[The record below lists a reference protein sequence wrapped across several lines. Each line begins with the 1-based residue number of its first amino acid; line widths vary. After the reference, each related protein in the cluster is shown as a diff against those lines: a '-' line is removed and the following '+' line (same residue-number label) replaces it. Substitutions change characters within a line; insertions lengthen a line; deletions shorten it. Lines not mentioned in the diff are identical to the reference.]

1 MEKRTS
7 QKAKEQYENRW
18 GEALEII
25 KKDITN
31 NKKSLSE
38 ILDDWLKYKVSTR
51 FNQNFYFDFYK
62 KLGIPIKRGQSPEK
76 RLVVQNGKYAVA
88 PLDTILDHKF
98 IEILAKYILGNRNRI
113 DYVVELG
120 SGIGINLFLLADKLD
135 QAMLR
140 QITFF
145 SCEFTDSGRKACEE
159 LRRFSNGLNMSIE
172 HFDYYNPD
180 FSFLE
185 PNKNV
190 LFFTAHSIEQIP
202 KIDRAVFEAMLK
214 VSDQCSCYH
223 AEPVGWQYDE
233 ELKVK
238 REQFKPYHWK
248 RKITKLE
255 RKLRK
260 IDRWMISKLGISIV
274 DSTNRY
280 GIDIEK
286 KDIGKSD
293 KVSSTAALY
302 SYSKDYNTNLVSII
316 KKMEGEGLIHIDLEK
331 VNLYGK
337 KPFNPSSII
346 SWHKI
351 AENETT

>member
-25 KKDITN
+25 KKDITD

-38 ILDDWLKYKVSTR
+38 ALDDWLKYKVSTR
-51 FNQNFYFDFYK
+51 FNQNFYYDLYK
-62 KLGIPIKRGQSPEK
+62 RLGIPIKRGEAPEK

-88 PLDTILDHKF
+88 PLDAVLDHKY
-98 IEILAKYILGNRNRI
+98 IEMLVEYILENKNRI

-120 SGIGINLFLLADKLD
+120 SGIGINLFILADKLD
-135 QAMLR
+135 QAILE
-140 QITFF
+140 QIEFV
-145 SCEFTDSGRKACEE
+145 SCEFTDAGMKACEE
-159 LRRFSNGLNMSIE
+159 LRRFSNGLNMTIE
-172 HFDYYNPD
+172 HFDYYNPN

-202 KIDRAVFEAMLK
+202 KIDRAVFDTMLE
-214 VSDQCSCYH
+214 VSNQCHCYH

-233 ELKVK
+233 GLKIK

-248 RKITKLE
+248 RKKTKFE
-255 RKLRK
+255 RKLLK
-260 IDRWMISKLGISIV
+260 IDGWLISKLGISIV
-274 DSTNRY
+274 DSTSRY
-280 GIDIEK
+280 GVNIQK

-293 KVSSTAALY
+293 KVSPTAALY
-302 SYSKDYNTNLVSII
+302 SYSKDYNANLVSIL
-316 KKMEGEGLIHIDLEK
+316 KEMESEGLIHIDLEM

-337 KPFNPSSII
+337 KAFNPSSII

-351 AENETT
+351 VK

>member
-1 MEKRTS
+1 MKKRTS

-18 GEALEII
+18 GEVLETI

-38 ILDDWLKYKVSTR
+38 VLDNLLKDKVSTR
-51 FNQNFYFDFYK
+51 FDQNFYFDFYK
-62 KLGIPIKRGQSPEK
+62 KLGIPMKRGQLPEK
-76 RLVVQNGKYAVA
+76 RLIVQNGKFAVA
-88 PLDTILDHKF
+88 PLDTMLDYKYV
-98 IEILAKYILGNRNRI
+98 EILAKYILENKNRI
-113 DYVVELG
+113 DYIVELG
-120 SGIGINLFLLADKLD
+120 SGIGRKLFMLADKLD
-135 QAMLR
+135 QATRR
-140 QITFF
+140 QIKFI
-145 SCEFTDSGRKACEE
+145 SCEFTDSGKKACEE

-172 HFDYYNPD
+172 HFDYYNPN

-202 KIDRAVFEAMLK
+202 KIDRAVFEAMIA
-214 VSDQCSCYH
+214 VSDQCHCYH

-233 ELKVK
+233 ELKNK
-238 REQFKPYHWK
+238 RKQFKPYHWK
-248 RKITKLE
+248 RKKTKFE
-255 RKLRK
+255 RKLLK

-280 GIDIEK
+280 GIDIGK

-302 SYSKDYNTNLVSII
+302 SFSKDYNSNLVEIL
-316 KKMEGEGLIHIDLEK
+316 KKMEAEGLIHIDLEM
-331 VNLYGK
+331 VNYFGK

-351 AENETT
+351 MK